1 MSQYSYPQRVEQN
14 INDELLLYN
23 NTVMV
28 KPEKDWYQISIEAIG
43 GEKLFKKIFVF
54 LHYT

>member
-1 MSQYSYPQRVEQN
+1 MSYPQRVEQN

>member
-1 MSQYSYPQRVEQN
+1 MSYPQRVEQN

-43 GEKLFKKIFVF
+43 GGELFKKIFVF